1 MPIVS
6 QQAPIISQSPPV
18 VTLGVEARTAD
29 ESHRA
34 DRRYWPVGDPLP
46 AYYQRR
52 QILPCPKCRRI
63 RMSSGGQATVATG
76 LTETVAYLR
85 CRACKHTWKLAV
97 Q

>member
-34 DRRYWPVGDPLP
+34 DRRYWPSGEPLP

-52 QILPCPKCRRI
+52 QILPCPKCRRV
-63 RMSSGGQATVATG
+63 RLASGGQAVVAIVTKD
-76 LTETVAYLR
+76 TIAYLR
-85 CRACKHTWKLAV
+85 CRSCKHTWKLAIK
-97 Q
+97 